1 MSIAYAAATA
11 APTEAPSATTPNWSV
26 GIPIIIIF
34 VVIPALLIFLKKH
47 RKKKK
52 QKEAS
57 ILAETYDKRKEALG
71 KKVISDGFYISGSK
85 WCADLCVMKKPQ
97 KKFAVTKGF
106 LIDDK
111 NRKVAFAWL
120 EEPLRIKYID
130 YDDII
135 SCEILYDGVTK
146 TNTTHMVTGSNGV
159 YAGNS
164 FSTSTDYVNSLGI
177 KVMLRDPSNPKFVM
191 PLITQRVKEENIA
204 AVACE
209 RFAQEVKDSIYAIIN
224 A

>member
-57 ILAETYDKRKEALG
+57 ILAETYDTRKEALG

-106 LIDDK
+106 LIDDQ
-111 NRKVAFAWL
+111 NRKV
-120 EEPLRIKYID
+120 D